1 MDLRNYIL
9 ESDFKIIYLTNKLNI
24 VNYSDISHFDNNKI
38 IINYSDGSV
47 LIGGNNLVVSKLL
60 KDELLIEG
68 SINKIEFR
76 WLHDK

>member
-1 MDLRNYIL
+1 MNLRNYIL
-9 ESDFKIIYLTNKLNI
+9 ENDFKIIYLTNKLNI
-24 VNYSDISHFDNNKI
+24 VNYNDISHFDSNKI

-76 WLHDK
+76 